1 MMTQCPQCGSNEI
14 IPDLVLF
21 GNEIPSCQAFVSL
34 VDPHP
39 HHAQEGFA
47 AGVRVAVCG
56 GCGHIEIYT
65 NWNKELLEAYKKG
78 LVTEKA

>member
-21 GNEIPSCQAFVSL
+21 GNEVPSYQAFVSL

-39 HHAQEGFA
+39 HHTQEGFA
-47 AGVRVAVCG
+47 AGILVAICG
-56 GCGHIEIYT
+56 ACGHIKMFT
-65 NWNKELLEAYKKG
+65 NWNKELLEEYKKR
-78 LVTEKA
+78 LVTEKV